1 MLVVFTAEE
10 GEREEG
16 EGEGERE
23 EGEDGE
29 GEEEEMERM
38 LNELTLISPPN
49 TSPLREEEEEAEGEN
64 RRQDEENES
73 STTSSLDT
81 LTQMR
86 LRLLETI
93 EEDKINHT
101 PSNTTPSKTLPTA
114 LPNNETSEEIATN
127 RPPLTSLSS
136 SAINIEPST
145 PTSETMATNIVDSVI
160 TANSGSDG
168 SLQLGHSYDE
178 DNLLPSTTGCRG
190 DGREMSPCFS
200 PASLQNSPGD
210 TVVSGLMCV
219 CVCVCVLS
227 LSPLLLSSVG

>member
-1 MLVVFTAEE
+1 MLVVFTAE
-10 GEREEG
+10 
-16 EGEGERE
+16 EGERE

-49 TSPLREEEEEAEGEN
+49 TSPLREEEEGGGEN
-64 RRQDEENES
+64 RLQEGDEESES

-101 PSNTTPSKTLPTA
+101 PSNTTPSRTPPTA

-136 SAINIEPST
+136 SAINIEPPT
-145 PTSETMATNIVDSVI
+145 PTSETMATNIVDSAT

-168 SLQLGHSYDE
+168 SLLLGHSYD
-178 DNLLPSTTGCRG
+178 DDNNLLPSTTGCRG

-210 TVVSGLMCV
+210 TVVSVCV
-219 CVCVCVLS
+219 CVCVCVSYLS
-227 LSPLLLSSVG
+227 LLSSSPL